1 MGPRFNYEQF
11 GDSTCPIT
19 GHLCTLAC
27 PQYTITDSHSVPS
40 NKAGCGACMNMNRNF
55 TSIKGVTWES
65 PKESG
70 PLDAGLG
77 TGLAQ
82 VHGHQFCPLWPVIY
96 NGTPFVCPWAIVETR
111 LSPSTI
117 WGWRDLDNTPN
128 ASAIAAQLCAFA
140 WHPERI
146 LKGTSLKCARHSG
159 SGPFAARRSIE
170 RII

>member
-1 MGPRFNYEQF
+1 MGPHFNYEQF

-70 PLDAGLG
+70 PLDAGPG

-82 VHGHQFCPLWPVIY
+82 VHGYQFCPLWPVIY
-96 NGTPFVCPWAIVETR
+96 KRTR
-111 LSPSTI
+111 MTS
-117 WGWRDLDNTPN
+117 GNNENTN
-128 ASAIAAQLCAFA
+128 DRLLGDINRLVVL
-140 WHPERI
+140 EGVI
-146 LKGTSLKCARHSG
+146 LPPL
-159 SGPFAARRSIE
+159 
-170 RII
+170 